1 MSTKETETSVSEPD
15 ANKSEVIKPE
25 ADTHSTIKKEILES
39 QKFRENLPFPVYK
52 PHKQPVE
59 LASILDEVSTTIRK
73 LVILEREQAETA
85 ALWIVHTYIVNVF
98 SISPLLIINAPE
110 RACAKTLF
118 QTVIADMSF
127 KPLSASNVTP
137 SSLFRSIELWQ
148 PTMFFDEAD
157 TFFKENNDLKGMVNA
172 GNSKKNGFVLRSEA
186 VGDSFE
192 PRKFSVFGAKSIA
205 GIALEKHL
213 PDATLS
219 RGIIFKMRRKL
230 PDESVTR
237 LRDVDPKLFKTFSS
251 KLMRIA
257 IDYCDE
263 INTARPELPKELS
276 DRAQDNWE
284 PLLAIA
290 SCASEEW
297 LQRATAA
304 ALKLSSASNE
314 SMSTGNELLS
324 DIQYI
329 FESKSPEGQSLEKI
343 STVNLIEQLSL
354 IHDGP
359 WKTFNN
365 GHEISPRQLSKQ
377 LSYYDIKPKTVRIGA
392 YDTPKG
398 YSLDQFT
405 DAFSRYLTPSMP
417 EEIDDSLA
425 APEHNKPDLG
435 SSQHDPDY

>member
-1 MSTKETETSVSEPD
+1 MSIEDLESSTSGTYV
-15 ANKSEVIKPE
+15 NQSEVTKPE
-25 ADTHSTIKKEILES
+25 DDKPSAIKKEILES
-39 QKFRENLPFPVYK
+39 QTFRENLPFPLYK

-85 ALWIVHTYIVNVF
+85 ALWIVHTYMVSVF
-98 SISPLLIINAPE
+98 SISPLLILNAPE

-186 VGDSFE
+186 VGDTFE
-192 PRKFSVFGAKSIA
+192 PRKFSVYGAKSIA

-237 LRDVDPKLFKTFSS
+237 LRDVDPKLFKTISS
-251 KLMRIA
+251 KLMRVA

-263 INTARPELPKELS
+263 INAARPHLPRELS

-290 SCASEEW
+290 SCASREW
-297 LQRATAA
+297 LERATSA
-304 ALKLSSASNE
+304 ALKLSNASNE

-324 DIQYI
+324 DIQYV
-329 FESKSPEGQSLEKI
+329 FEQQDKSDQYAGKI
-343 STVNLIEQLSL
+343 SSSDLIEALVK
-354 IHDGP
+354 IEDGP
-359 WKTFNN
+359 WGSYNYGN
-365 GHEISPRQLSKQ
+365 WISPRQLAQQ
-377 LSYYDIKPKTVRIGA
+377 LRYYDIKPKTVRVGKFG
-392 YDTPKG
+392 TPKG
-398 YSLDQFT
+398 YSLDQFV
-405 DAFSRYLTPSMP
+405 DAFARYLSPSQP
-417 EEIDDSLA
+417 EDIDEPVDD
-425 APEHNKPDLG
+425 APESNSSFDNPDF
-435 SSQHDPDY
+435 

>member
-1 MSTKETETSVSEPD
+1 
-15 ANKSEVIKPE
+15 
-25 ADTHSTIKKEILES
+25 
-39 QKFRENLPFPVYK
+39 
-52 PHKQPVE
+52 
-59 LASILDEVSTTIRK
+59 
-73 LVILEREQAETA
+73 
-85 ALWIVHTYIVNVF
+85 LWIAHTYMVNVF

-118 QTVIADMSF
+118 QTVISDMSF

-186 VGDSFE
+186 VGDTYE
-192 PRKFSVFGAKSIA
+192 PRKFSVYGAKSIA

-230 PDESVTR
+230 PEESVTR
-237 LRDVDPKLFKTFSS
+237 LRDVDPKLFRIISS
-251 KLMRIA
+251 KLMRVA

-263 INTARPELPKELS
+263 INASRPHLPKELS

-297 LQRATAA
+297 LERATSA
-304 ALKLSSASNE
+304 ALKLSNASNE
-314 SMSTGNELLS
+314 SMSTGNELLA
-324 DIQYI
+324 DIQHV
-329 FESKSPEGQSLEKI
+329 FEDKGPEGQYLEKI
-343 STVNLIEQLSL
+343 STVDLIEQLSH

-359 WKTFNN
+359 WKTYNN
-365 GHEISPRQLSKQ
+365 GHPISPRQLSKQ
-377 LSYYDIKPKTVRIGA
+377 LSYYDIKPKTVRIA
-392 YDTPKG
+392 NFNTPKG
-398 YSLDQFT
+398 YSHDQFT
-405 DAFSRYLTPSMP
+405 DAFARYLSPSKP
-417 EEIDDSLA
+417 EDIDEPVDD
-425 APEHNKPDLG
+425 APESNSNSD
-435 SSQHDPDY
+435 DPDF